1 MGGGDRIMGVE
12 KLKRRK
18 RGRGV
23 GKSGFVRTSITF
35 SREVWEELKVMS
47 IREGK
52 PLGDVI
58 TQILKE
64 YKRLKKLG
72 KGEVI

>member
-1 MGGGDRIMGVE
+1 MRRTKGKKAGQREKKGSRSRKVGG
-12 KLKRRK
+12 KK
-18 RGRGV
+18 
-23 GKSGFVRTSITF
+23 FVRTSITF

-72 KGEVI
+72 RGEVI